1 MGAETLRPSYPDWE
15 DVQEKLYETL
25 RSIVSGTG
33 FCPEQIDKDDLLHE
47 SFLRLRRYY
56 TSGIQKGNIRKF
68 ASWCGVKSWSAARDA
83 RRHML
88 RTRGLEG
95 RVQHIPLEIERGEGD
110 SEELPEAHTARE
122 YKSKTLDEVR
132 LGAQNVVRKILIDH
146 AEKDPESVA
155 VILLYDCEDVPAVE
169 IAAMRNKSENVIR
182 DIVYKDRKVFEQ
194 QLAEQGVTDLRDIL

>member
-1 MGAETLRPSYPDWE
+1 MEG
-15 DVQEKLYETL
+15 Q
-25 RSIVSGTG
+25 
-33 FCPEQIDKDDLLHE
+33 
-47 SFLRLRRYY
+47 
-56 TSGIQKGNIRKF
+56 
-68 ASWCGVKSWSAARDA
+68 VK
-83 RRHML
+83 
-88 RTRGLEG
+88 
-95 RVQHIPLEIERGEGD
+95 HIPWEIERGEGD

-122 YKSKTLDEVR
+122 YKSKTLDEVG

-194 QLAEQGVTDLRDIL
+194 QLAEQGVTDLKDIL